1 MSVKIERIASML
13 EKEISYILMTEVKD
27 PDIKFVTVTNVK
39 LASDLGY
46 AKVYVTVLDQNK
58 KDETLRS
65 LKAARGFIRRELANR
80 VELRHIPELDFVY
93 DESIEYGK
101 KIEDII
107 EEIHKDEKE

>member
-1 MSVKIERIASML
+1 MRVKIERIASML

-80 VELRHIPELDFVY
+80 VEIRHIPELDFVY

>member
-80 VELRHIPELDFVY
+80 VEIRHIPELDFVY

>member
-1 MSVKIERIASML
+1 MSIKIERIASML

-27 PDIKFVTVTNVK
+27 PDIKFITVTNVK

-80 VELRHIPELDFVY
+80 VEIRHIPELDFVY

-107 EEIHKDEKE
+107 EEIHKEDQE

>member
-1 MSVKIERIASML
+1 MSIKIERIASML

-27 PDIKFVTVTNVK
+27 PDIKFITVTNVK

-80 VELRHIPELDFVY
+80 VEIRHIPELDFVY

>member
-46 AKVYVTVLDQNK
+46 AKIYVTVLDQNK
-58 KDETLRS
+58 KDATLRS

-80 VELRHIPELDFVY
+80 VEIRHIPELDFVY

>member
-46 AKVYVTVLDQNK
+46 AKVYVTVLDQSK

-80 VELRHIPELDFVY
+80 VEIRHIPELDFVY

-107 EEIHKDEKE
+107 EEIHKEEQE

>member
-1 MSVKIERIASML
+1 MSVKIERIANML

-80 VELRHIPELDFVY
+80 VEIRHIPELDFVY

>member
-65 LKAARGFIRRELANR
+65 LKAARGFVRRELANR
-80 VELRHIPELDFVY
+80 VEIRHIPELDFVY

>member
-27 PDIKFVTVTNVK
+27 PAIKFVTVTNVN

-80 VELRHIPELDFVY
+80 VEIRHIPELDFVY

>member
-46 AKVYVTVLDQNK
+46 AKIYVTVLDQNK

-80 VELRHIPELDFVY
+80 VEIRHIPELDFVY

-107 EEIHKDEKE
+107 EEIHKEEKE

>member
-80 VELRHIPELDFVY
+80 VEIRHIPELDFVY

-107 EEIHKDEKE
+107 EEIHKEDQE

>member
-80 VELRHIPELDFVY
+80 VEIRHIPELDFVY

-101 KIEDII
+101 KIEDIL

>member
-46 AKVYVTVLDQNK
+46 AKIYVTVLDQNK

-80 VELRHIPELDFVY
+80 VEIRHIPELDFVY

-101 KIEDII
+101 KIEDIL